1 MMRMISLKIGMRT
14 IKTSIAVTLSI
25 TLAYILKLNS
35 PFFVGV
41 AAVIAM
47 QDNLVD
53 SYRMG
58 RNRVL
63 GTILGAAVGLLG
75 SLISAGN
82 PIIIG
87 IGIIIIIQLCNK
99 LEWNKSISIAT
110 IVFISIVV
118 NVEQGKELYY
128 SLNRIL
134 DTIVGIVVAVIVNFV
149 ISPPLTKNRIHSASL
164 DLINE
169 FSQTLKSIIIK
180 EELIDKKECL
190 INIENKLEEINKEYP
205 ILMKEINIK
214 LYRKD
219 IDNVNL
225 EHSRTLIKK
234 LYNNLNILAE
244 MGSGYKITPEN
255 SNIIN
260 EMYGLNIVG
269 IPDLRNLDIVYNY
282 HLNTSLKLLQELTNM
297 FEVS

>member
-1 MMRMISLKIGMRT
+1 MISLNIGMRT
-14 IKTSIAVTLSI
+14 IKTSIAVTISI
-25 TLAYILKLNS
+25 TLAYIFKLNS

-47 QDNLVD
+47 QGNLVD

-58 RNRVL
+58 RDRVL

-82 PIIIG
+82 PIVIG
-87 IGIIIIIQLCNK
+87 IGIIIIIQICNK

-110 IVFISIVV
+110 IVFISIIM

-134 DTIVGIVVAVIVNFV
+134 DTMVGIIVAVIVNFV

-164 DLINE
+164 DLIDE
-169 FSQTLKSIIIK
+169 FSQALKSIIIK
-180 EELIDKKECL
+180 EELIDKKEGL
-190 INIENKLEEINKEYP
+190 INIENKLDEINKEYP
-205 ILMKEINIK
+205 IFMKEMNIK

-219 IDNVNL
+219 MDNVNL
-225 EHSRTLIKK
+225 EHSRTLIMK

-244 MGSGYKITPEN
+244 MGSGYKTNPEN

-260 EMYGLNIVG
+260 EMYGLNTVG
-269 IPDLRNLDIVYNY
+269 IPELHNLDIVYNY
-282 HLNTSLKLLQELTNM
+282 HLNTSLKLLQELMNM
-297 FEVS
+297 FEIS